1 MKLIENSCE
10 ERISKKARLWL
21 HFYFCLVSTLLQLFL
36 RFPKFPFLFLLFSF
50 QFSPYFFYISRFN
63 PFCYSPSLGESLPFI
78 LDKGNPLATLHAI
91 LSLLFFQFTIL
102 SASLFVADIS
112 LFSNFISR
120 AVTYPV
126 ILSFFFSFTP
136 SFSPRHLTLNSLS
149 VLVVISSHFI
159 PHFPTLLPFHH
170 HFAPL

>member
-1 MKLIENSCE
+1 MKILAKKEFLKRPGYGS
-10 ERISKKARLWL
+10 ISIS
-21 HFYFCLVSTLLQLFL
+21 VSFQLFSNFFFVS
-36 RFPKFPFLFLLFSF
+36 RSFLFFSF
-50 QFSPYFFYISRFN
+50 SSRSNSLLIFFYISRFN

-159 PHFPTLLPFHH
+159 PHFPTPLPFHH